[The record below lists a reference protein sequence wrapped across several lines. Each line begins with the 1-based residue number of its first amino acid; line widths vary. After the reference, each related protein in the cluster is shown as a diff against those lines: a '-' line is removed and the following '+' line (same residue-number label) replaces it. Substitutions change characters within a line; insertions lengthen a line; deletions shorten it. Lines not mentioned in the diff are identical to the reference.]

1 VNLVR
6 KLKISKLTT
15 IAFSP
20 NEKAIVD
27 SINSVFE
34 DLTEYIEKID
44 TIDRYS
50 YKNSAGK
57 VLFYRAYNT
66 VYISASYTESLKN
79 NYDMNDS
86 LIKEIFSY
94 YLTNFLKEKIT
105 ISRYHL
111 VN

>member
-1 VNLVR
+1 MNLVR

-27 SINSVFE
+27 YINSVFE
-34 DLTEYIEKID
+34 YLTEYVEKVD

-50 YKNSAGK
+50 YKNSEGK
-57 VLFYRAYNT
+57 VLFYRAYKT
-66 VYISASYTESLKN
+66 VHISSTFNKSLKKD
-79 NYDMNDS
+79 YELDDS
-86 LIKEIFSY
+86 LIREIFSY
-94 YLTNFLKEKIT
+94 YFTNFLKEKIT

-111 VN
+111 IN